1 MAGVDGAASLKKC
14 WNNSRIRGLPSLIIK
29 IIIYGHTLNIR
40 AKGILVMSESNQEYI
55 IISAARENNL
65 KNVSLRIPKRKI
77 TIFTGVSGSG
87 KSSIVFD
94 TIAAESTRLLNENFS
109 MFVRNFLP
117 RYPQPDADAIE
128 NLSMAV
134 IVDQKRLGGGSHS
147 TMGTITDISPILR
160 LLFSRV
166 GQPYIGQAHMFSF
179 NDPQGM
185 CPECNGIGRR
195 LGVDISKAVD
205 MSKSLN
211 EGAIMLPDYS
221 VNGWDWNI
229 IVQTGSFDP
238 DKELSEYSDEE
249 LEQLLYGKAR
259 KVKMDFAGKST
270 NITVEGVIE
279 KFTNKYIKQDVKTK
293 SERTQKAVA
302 PFITE
307 GSCSSCH
314 GARLS
319 QAALSC
325 KVNGFNIAEMSSME
339 VGQLIRVIR
348 EINAPVAAPVVKSL
362 TERLQ
367 HLVDIGLDYLTLD
380 RETDTLSGGESQRV
394 KMVKHLSG
402 SLVDVT
408 YIFDEPSI
416 GLHPRDVHRLNELL
430 QKLRDKGNTVIVVEH
445 DPDVIKV
452 ADHIVDVGPYAGS
465 RGGTVVYEGSYHGLL
480 EAGTLT
486 GTHMKRPL
494 QLKHDCRQPSGK
506 LSIKDATL
514 HNLQNVSVDI
524 PTGVLTVVTGVA
536 GSGKSTL
543 INEVFL
549 SQHPD
554 AIVIDQSAVGV
565 STRSNPA
572 TYTGIMDDVRKAFA
586 SANKVS
592 QSLFSF
598 NSKGAC
604 ENCQGLGVVY
614 TDLAFLESVK
624 LPCEVCEGRRF
635 KEEVLAY
642 KLNGKS
648 IAEVLEMTVE
658 QALDFFQL
666 KEVVRKLQAMSDVG
680 LNYIT
685 LGQPLSTLSGGE
697 CQRIKLAS
705 ELHKKGSIYVMDEP
719 TTGLHMSDIG
729 HLLGIMNR
737 LVDAGNTVI
746 VIEHNL
752 EVISQAD
759 WIIDMGPDGGSKGGQ
774 VVFEGTPAKIIHA
787 EHSITGRYLK

>member
-1 MAGVDGAASLKKC
+1 
-14 WNNSRIRGLPSLIIK
+14 
-29 IIIYGHTLNIR
+29 
-40 AKGILVMSESNQEYI
+40 MSEANQEYI
-55 IISAARENNL
+55 VITGARENNL

-117 RYPQPDADAIE
+117 KVPQPDTDGIE

-166 GQPYIGQAHMFSF
+166 GSPHVGGVNMFSF

-185 CPECNGIGRR
+185 CPECNGLGRR
-195 LGVDISKAVD
+195 LGVDMNKALD
-205 MSKSLN
+205 LSKSLN
-211 EGAIMLPDYS
+211 EGAILLPDYS
-221 VNGWDWNI
+221 VNSWEWNM
-229 IVQTGSFDP
+229 IVQSGDFDL
-238 DKELSEYSDEE
+238 DKKLGDYSEEE
-249 LEQLLYGKAR
+249 LDRLLYAKAR
-259 KVKMDFAGKST
+259 KVQMDFAGKPM
-270 NITVEGVIE
+270 NITVEGVLE
-279 KFTNKYIKQDVKTK
+279 KFTNKYIKQDLKAK
-293 SERTQKAVA
+293 SERTQKTVA
-302 PFITE
+302 PYISE
-307 GSCSSCH
+307 GPCSSCR

-319 QAALSC
+319 QATLSC
-325 KVNGFNIAEMSSME
+325 RINGLNIADLSSME
-339 VGQLIRVIR
+339 VGQLIRVVR
-348 EINAPVAAPVVKSL
+348 EIHDERAAPIVKSL
-362 TERLQ
+362 AERLQ

-408 YIFDEPSI
+408 YIFDEPSV

-452 ADHIVDVGPYAGS
+452 ADHIVDVGPHAGS
-465 RGGTVVYEGSYHGLL
+465 RGGNIVYEGSYQGLL
-480 EAGTLT
+480 ESGTLT
-486 GTHMKRPL
+486 GAHMKRPL
-494 QLKHDCRQPSGK
+494 ELKRDCRQPSGK
-506 LSIKDATL
+506 LSIQGASL
-514 HNLQNVSVDI
+514 HNLQNVSADI

-549 SQHPD
+549 GRHPD

-586 SANKVS
+586 SANKVN
-592 QSLFSF
+592 QGLFSF

-614 TDLAFLESVK
+614 TDLAFLDSVK
-624 LPCEVCEGRRF
+624 LPCEVCGGRRF

-642 KLNGKS
+642 KLDGKS
-648 IAEVLEMTVE
+648 IADVLEMTVE
-658 QALDFFQL
+658 QALEFFQL

-729 HLLGIMNR
+729 HLLEIMNR
-737 LVDAGNTVI
+737 LVDTGNTVI

-752 EVISQAD
+752 DVISQAD

-774 VVFEGTPAKIIHA
+774 VVFEGTPARIVDA
-787 EHSITGRYLK
+787 QQSITGRYLK

>member
-1 MAGVDGAASLKKC
+1 
-14 WNNSRIRGLPSLIIK
+14 
-29 IIIYGHTLNIR
+29 
-40 AKGILVMSESNQEYI
+40 
-55 IISAARENNL
+55 
-65 KNVSLRIPKRKI
+65 LRIPKRKI
-77 TIFTGVSGSG
+77 SIFTGVSGSG

-94 TIAAESTRLLNENFS
+94 TIATESQRLLNENFS
-109 MFVRNFLP
+109 TFVRNFLP
-117 RYPQPDADAIE
+117 RFPQPDADAIE
-128 NLSMAV
+128 HLSMAV
-134 IVDQKRLGGGSHS
+134 VVDQKRLGGGSHS

-160 LLFSRV
+160 LLFSRF
-166 GQPYIGQAHMFSF
+166 GQPHVGGANMFSF
-179 NDPQGM
+179 NDPHGM
-185 CPECNGIGRR
+185 CPECNGIGRS
-195 LGVDISKAVD
+195 LGVDMSKAVD
-205 MSKSLN
+205 MTKSLN
-211 EGAIMLPDYS
+211 EGALLLPDYAA
-221 VNGWDWNI
+221 NGWEWNM
-229 IVQTGSFDP
+229 IVESGSFDL
-238 DKELSEYSDEE
+238 DKKLQDYSEEE
-249 LEQLLYGKAR
+249 LEQLLYGKAKKI
-259 KVKMDFAGKST
+259 KVLFGGKEM

-279 KFTNKYIKQDVKTK
+279 KFTNKYIKRDLKTM
-293 SERTQKAVA
+293 SERTQKAVS
-302 PFITE
+302 PYIVE
-307 GSCSSCH
+307 GPCTGCR

-319 QAALSC
+319 PAALGS
-325 KVNGFNIAEMSSME
+325 KINGYNIADLSSME
-339 VGQLIRVIR
+339 VGQLIRVIQ
-348 EINAPVAAPVVKSL
+348 EIDDPAAAPIVRSL

-367 HLVDIGLDYLTLD
+367 HLADIGLDYLTLD

-408 YIFDEPSI
+408 YIFDEPSV
-416 GLHPRDVHRLNELL
+416 GLHPRDVHRLNGLL

-465 RGGTVVYEGSYHGLL
+465 RGGTVVYEGSYSGLL
-480 EAGTLT
+480 ESGTLT

-494 QLKHDCRQPSGK
+494 RLKQACRQPSGK
-506 LSIKDATL
+506 LSITNATL
-514 HNLQNVSVDI
+514 HNLRNVSVDV

-543 INEVFL
+543 INDVFL

-586 SANKVS
+586 AANKVN

-614 TDLAFLESVK
+614 ADLAYLDSVK
-624 LPCEVCEGRRF
+624 LPCEVCGGKRF

-642 KLNGKS
+642 KLNDKS

-666 KEVVRKLQAMSDVG
+666 KEVVRKLQSMSDVG

-729 HLLGIMNR
+729 HLLDIMNR

-774 VVFEGTPAKIIHA
+774 VVFEGTPTQIVHA
-787 EHSITGRYLK
+787 EQSITGKYLK